1 MTAGPIKKLGFLE
14 KKKKRN
20 RQSGR
25 DFEAIINEL
34 KDLEVTTKDKD
45 AYCDR
50 AYVFAQG
57 YFETPRLHLKW
68 FETILRSQVNRKLK
82 HIH

>member
-1 MTAGPIKKLGFLE
+1 MVGIWEMTEGPIKKLGFLE

-34 KDLEVTTKDKD
+34 KDLLNIDDLGINAV
-45 AYCDR
+45 
-50 AYVFAQG
+50 
-57 YFETPRLHLKW
+57 
-68 FETILRSQVNRKLK
+68 
-82 HIH
+82 IHTHC